1 MNCCPE
7 PKLDNGVELQ
17 DEEESDWGGRVVDLG
32 AAWSVSVETDGN
44 TGLLD
49 GVAGG
54 GVGGEEAGVPAGWEI
69 GDGGIKSWSG
79 AGPGAGAGRA
89 VGGVCGSASG
99 IKGAGGAD
107 SEFPADE
114 VPVPEWAAGIA
125 CASSC
130 GFRDDALS
138 ATGPDPDA
146 GAEAVRSDATRPEE
160 VALNAV
166 VTGPAAGDPFFHDG
180 GVITSE
186 SSSLFPVNRWPSSAN
201 RRRMLGRA
209 DGASGEDAESL
220 AANPVCPWPVVLD
233 ASAGAVG
240 ASALG
245 RRQNA
250 SRAMGR
256 SSAPDP

>member
-1 MNCCPE
+1 MNCCPD
-7 PKLDNGVELQ
+7 PKLDNGVELP
-17 DEEESDWGGRVVDLG
+17 DEEVSVWGGGVVAAEAGWSGSG
-32 AAWSVSVETDGN
+32 ATAGN
-44 TGLLD
+44 AGLLD

-99 IKGAGGAD
+99 IKGAEGAD

-125 CASSC
+125 CASNC

-138 ATGPDPDA
+138 ATGPAPDA
-146 GAEAVRSDATRPEE
+146 GVEAVRPDATRLEE

-201 RRRMLGRA
+201 RRKMLGRA
-209 DGASGEDAESL
+209 TDASGVDAESL
-220 AANPVCPWPVVLD
+220 AANPVWPGLVVLD
-233 ASAGAVG
+233 VSAGAVG